1 MNPQRIWHPPTPVAP
16 SVVNLPDA
24 SHYQHQPTAITIV
37 REGELVVPAE
47 TTQSALQTLVV
58 SQLPPQ

>member
-1 MNPQRIWHPPTPVAP
+1 MNPQRIWLPPTPTAVAP
-16 SVVNLPDA
+16 SVVTDA
-24 SHYQHQPTAITIV
+24 SQYQQQPTAIAIV

>member
-1 MNPQRIWHPPTPVAP
+1 MNPQRIWLPPTPTVVAP
-16 SVVNLPDA
+16 SVVTDA
-24 SHYQHQPTAITIV
+24 SQYQQQPTAIAIV
-37 REGELVVPAE
+37 REGE